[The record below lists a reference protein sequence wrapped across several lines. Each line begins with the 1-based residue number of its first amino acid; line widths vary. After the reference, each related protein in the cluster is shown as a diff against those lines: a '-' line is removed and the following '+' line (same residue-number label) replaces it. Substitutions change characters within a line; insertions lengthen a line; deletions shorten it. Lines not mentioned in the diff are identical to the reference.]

1 MTVSAINSPSD
12 GDMKVIWWI
21 ITSYLKYWSFHTTMN
36 KQNKGHEQTKHC
48 YKQEEQWANKTK
60 TNEDTHNHM
69 NKQNI
74 TTNKRQYTMMNIMNK
89 IKTRRRMIMIMNNN
103 KTLDDEQ
110 EEEW

>member
-1 MTVSAINSPSD
+1 
-12 GDMKVIWWI
+12 
-21 ITSYLKYWSFHTTMN
+21 
-36 KQNKGHEQTKHC
+36 
-48 YKQEEQWANKTK
+48 
-60 TNEDTHNHM
+60 M

-110 EEEW
+110 EEE